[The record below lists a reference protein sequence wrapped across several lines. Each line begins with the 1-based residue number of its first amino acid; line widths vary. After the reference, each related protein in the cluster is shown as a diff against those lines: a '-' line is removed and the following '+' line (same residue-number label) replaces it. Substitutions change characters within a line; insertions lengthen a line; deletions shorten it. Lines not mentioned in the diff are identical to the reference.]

1 MSEAL
6 PKRSELPKE
15 QQWSIETVFAN
26 EAEWEKAFQEV
37 SASLDEL
44 KPFAGRLGESAQTL
58 LQALQKRDRL
68 NLAAQK
74 VGLYASLNL
83 STDGANPTYAAMNA
97 QASSLIA
104 QVNAAA
110 AFIVPEILRIEP
122 AKLEQF
128 MAQEPEL
135 AMYRHHLERLQLRR
149 DHIRSVEVEEVMAR
163 SATPWLASVQQRQ
176 PPPTPIWSFARSS
189 LMGCAC
195 RSRTPPSAAYW
206 SMRVRWCAGWPGST
220 MLMGTWRSRTPWPLP
235 SKAA

>member
-6 PKRSELPKE
+6 PKRSELPRE

-135 AMYRHHLERLQLRR
+135 AVYRHYLERPQLPRA
-149 DHIRSVEVEEVMAR
+149 HIRSAEEAEAYARKLRAAGVSVTAIRFQGMIHDFVMLHALAHTNAAR
-163 SATPWLASVQQRQ
+163 AALTQATATLREA
-176 PPPTPIWSFARSS
+176 F
-189 LMGCAC
+189 
-195 RSRTPPSAAYW
+195 
-206 SMRVRWCAGWPGST
+206 
-220 MLMGTWRSRTPWPLP
+220 GTAERR
-235 SKAA
+235 